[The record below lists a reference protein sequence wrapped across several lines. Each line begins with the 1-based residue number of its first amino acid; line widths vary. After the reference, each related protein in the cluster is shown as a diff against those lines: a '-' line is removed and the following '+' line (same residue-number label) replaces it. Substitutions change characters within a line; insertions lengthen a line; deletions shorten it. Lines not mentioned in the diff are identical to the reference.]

1 MELIKLGTDYSGIGS
16 PEEALKDLQEEG
28 FLKFESEF
36 ACDIDKFARSSHDAL
51 HKTKKMYLD
60 ITERDHSEV
69 PQLGLYIAGF
79 PCQSFSI
86 AGKGKGFDDV
96 RGTLFFNTADFIRI
110 NQPDCFILENVK
122 GLLSHEKGKTYQTI
136 IDLLSNGGGTVNGQ
150 MALDF
155 FEDGLGYHIHY
166 KVLNTKEHGI
176 PQNRERIFIVG
187 FKESR
192 DYRFPIKEPLKL
204 KLKDL
209 LEDEVDEKY
218 FLSDKSLK
226 GLLKGQSKPQF
237 TDGKGVARCFTAG
250 GNSGGMHSSMTLI
263 TNLQGK
269 DYCNTIRT
277 GGRGSL
283 TDKHNW
289 DMVRIGAMRGR
300 NPKNPK
306 SRKSGLET
314 EQMLEINEKGTSNCL
329 TSVQKDNL
337 VITHNIKQIV
347 KVRKYNVDLKSLQ
360 HELKKHKSL
369 SIKEISEK
377 LKVKKTT
384 VEHWFRTDKCFS
396 IPDENIWFELKKLL
410 KIKTNKFDNSI
421 TEFEEKLNNYE
432 KSNRVYDVE
441 GIAPTLTTVNTD
453 EKITNGVR
461 IRRLT
466 PLECW
471 RLQGFSDESFYKA
484 QKVNSDTQLYKQAG
498 NSITK
503 NVIKKVIYNIYK

>member
-1 MELIKLGTDYSGIGS
+1 
-16 PEEALKDLQEEG
+16 
-28 FLKFESEF
+28 
-36 ACDIDKFARSSHDAL
+36 
-51 HKTKKMYLD
+51 
-60 ITERDHSEV
+60 
-69 PQLGLYIAGF
+69 
-79 PCQSFSI
+79 
-86 AGKGKGFDDV
+86 
-96 RGTLFFNTADFIRI
+96 
-110 NQPDCFILENVK
+110 
-122 GLLSHEKGKTYQTI
+122 
-136 IDLLSNGGGTVNGQ
+136 
-150 MALDF
+150 
-155 FEDGLGYHIHY
+155 
-166 KVLNTKEHGI
+166 
-176 PQNRERIFIVG
+176 
-187 FKESR
+187 
-192 DYRFPIKEPLKL
+192 
-204 KLKDL
+204 
-209 LEDEVDEKY
+209 
-218 FLSDKSLK
+218 
-226 GLLKGQSKPQF
+226 
-237 TDGKGVARCFTAG
+237 
-250 GNSGGMHSSMTLI
+250 
-263 TNLQGK
+263 
-269 DYCNTIRT
+269 
-277 GGRGSL
+277 
-283 TDKHNW
+283 
-289 DMVRIGAMRGR
+289 
-300 NPKNPK
+300 
-306 SRKSGLET
+306 
-314 EQMLEINEKGTSNCL
+314 
-329 TSVQKDNL
+329 L